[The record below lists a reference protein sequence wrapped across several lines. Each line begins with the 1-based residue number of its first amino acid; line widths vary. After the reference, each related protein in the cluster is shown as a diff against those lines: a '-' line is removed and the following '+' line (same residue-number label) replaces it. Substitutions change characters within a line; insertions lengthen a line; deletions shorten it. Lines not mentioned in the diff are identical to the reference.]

1 MNHWSPKIRDLM
13 TIQVRVSVCS
23 SFTICS
29 LNSKDF
35 LKILTLLCH
44 ALQYKDTLEAKK
56 AEPFRKWTKNLA

>member
-13 TIQVRVSVCS
+13 TIQVPVCS
-23 SFTICS
+23 FTLGS

-56 AEPFRKWTKNLA
+56 KAEPFRKWTKNLA

>member
-13 TIQVRVSVCS
+13 TIQVPVCS
-23 SFTICS
+23 FTLCS

-35 LKILTLLCH
+35 LKIITLLCH

-56 AEPFRKWTKNLA
+56 KAEPFRKWTKNLA